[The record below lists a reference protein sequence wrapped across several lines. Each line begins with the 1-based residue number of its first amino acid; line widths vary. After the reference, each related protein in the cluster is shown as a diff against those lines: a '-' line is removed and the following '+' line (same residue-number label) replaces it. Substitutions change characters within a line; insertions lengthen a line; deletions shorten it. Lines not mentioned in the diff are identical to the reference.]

1 MKTRIIIAAFALGVL
16 STFTIAAS
24 AQDKKEHKKESVGE
38 KIDKTATK
46 VGNKTAEVAVKGTAK
61 VTDKIWKGKMAPD
74 GSNVYINNKNQKYY
88 INKRGAKV
96 FLKASEIKTRPEKA
110 KS

>member
-1 MKTRIIIAAFALGVL
+1 MKTRILMAAFAFGVL

-24 AQDKKEHKKESVGE
+24 AQDKKENKKESVGE
-38 KIDKTATK
+38 KIDHTATK
-46 VGNKTAEVAVKGTAK
+46 VGHKTAEVAVKGTSKIA
-61 VTDKIWKGKMAPD
+61 DKTWKGKMAPD

>member
-1 MKTRIIIAAFALGVL
+1 MKKRILMAAFIFGTLC
-16 STFTIAAS
+16 TFTLGAS
-24 AQDKKEHKKESVGE
+24 AQDKKESVGN

-46 VGNKTAEVAVKGTAK
+46 VGNKTAEVAVKGTSK
-61 VTDKIWKGKMAPD
+61 VSDKTWRGKMAPD

-96 FLKASEIKTRPEKA
+96 LLKPSEIKSRPEKSH